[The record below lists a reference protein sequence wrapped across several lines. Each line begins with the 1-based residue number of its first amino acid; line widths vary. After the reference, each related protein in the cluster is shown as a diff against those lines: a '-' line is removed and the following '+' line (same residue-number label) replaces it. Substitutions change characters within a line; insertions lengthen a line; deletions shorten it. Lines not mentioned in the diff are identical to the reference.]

1 MGLFRIG
8 LYICVPLGPMNSVKF
23 VNRRR
28 RYVTLWYSG
37 VGVYW
42 GISRH
47 SLTVTLIGSSSC

>member
-1 MGLFRIG
+1 MSGFVLDWA
-8 LYICVPLGPMNSVKF
+8 LCVSLGPMNSVKF

-42 GISRH
+42 SISRH
-47 SLTVTLIGSSSC
+47 SLTVALIGS